1 MRRPPL
7 RRDERVAAAP
17 LRPHVVFAS
26 GGVAFGFD
34 AAHARH
40 VLRGNACESQV
51 RFLEHWDPVIDLR
64 REFGHGG
71 APDAGYVLLV
81 ESGARAGLCV
91 DELRGLRRIDP
102 STLAPLPAVYR
113 GSERQWIAGLSPA
126 DDGLIV
132 VVRIAELLETF
143 VPRDHVGVVAQ

>member
-40 VLRGNACESQV
+40 VLRGSACESQV
-51 RFLEHWDPVIDLR
+51 GFLEHWYPVIDLR
-64 REFGHGG
+64 REFGRGD

-81 ESGARAGLCV
+81 EAGARAGLCV
-91 DELRGLRRIDP
+91 DELHGLRRIDP
-102 STLAPLPAVYR
+102 TTLAPLPAVYR
-113 GSERQWIAGLSPA
+113 GPERRWIAGLAAA
-126 DDGLIV
+126 DDAVIV
-132 VVRIAELLETF
+132 VVRIAGLLETF
-143 VPRDHVGVVAQ
+143 LPHDRVGVAQ